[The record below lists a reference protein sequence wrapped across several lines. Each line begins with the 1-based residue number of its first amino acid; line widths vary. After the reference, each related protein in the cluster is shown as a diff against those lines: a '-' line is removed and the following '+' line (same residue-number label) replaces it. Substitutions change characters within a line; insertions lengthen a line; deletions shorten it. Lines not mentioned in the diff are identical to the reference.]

1 MAGRIC
7 LGLIAQASLETFSFV
22 RLLAISLPTA
32 RISPTLGPTHD
43 VRGHFSSLGDGPLA
57 RSCSPEEKKKS
68 NPCGIP
74 GSPHPRHLPEH
85 LPK

>member
-32 RISPTLGPTHD
+32 RIYLPHTGPHT
-43 VRGHFSSLGDGPLA
+43 RRPGTFFKSWRWPASSILLA
-57 RSCSPEEKKKS
+57 RGEEKK
-68 NPCGIP
+68 
-74 GSPHPRHLPEH
+74 
-85 LPK
+85 